1 MDRYIIST
9 IRGLLL
15 LAFSLTSLESSAQ
28 YTLSGIDVEWLL
40 DASAV
45 VRSTSQ
51 DVRVDPSGKI
61 SVKDKTVITILK
73 SDANELAVLNVPY
86 SKMVKVKNISGTVYD
101 GLGKVIDKSKNSKI
115 QDFSN
120 FSSFSIF
127 EDNRVKVLDLKQY
140 KLPYTVEFEY
150 ELELANLF
158 YLPNWVPQNYSQIP
172 VQHAT
177 ATYEYPAEHN
187 LRFFSKNI
195 KGDPTTSTPK
205 SKGNLVKAWEL
216 KNIAKSTTE
225 PLMPDEDP
233 KYLILYASASKFDYE
248 GYQGDLSSWESMG
261 RWFYLLNE
269 GKKNLTDKTKAEI
282 KDLVAPYNTDKEK
295 VKVLYEYLQNKTRY
309 VSIQLG
315 IGGLQPFDA
324 LTVEKLSY
332 GDCKALSNYM
342 SALLN
347 EVGIENY
354 YTLIYG
360 GRNSA
365 TVIEEFPN
373 SYFNHVILAVPLSD
387 ETIWLECTSQTNPFG
402 YLSDFT
408 SNRFGLMITKE
419 GGKLV
424 KTPTYVAENNLQH
437 QKATFKLYDEGSAS
451 GNIKL
456 LTKGLQTERNNL
468 LSIADGSTDQ
478 KKRWISE
485 NTSLPS
491 LRLGDFHI
499 ISTKSELPE
508 VEVSAIFESQN
519 LLSKSGNRLV
529 LQPNTL
535 NTISLGLPTSKKE
548 RIHRFRNPLAFE
560 DIDEIEYVLPDGYTP
575 DFLPEAIHLNSEF
588 GIYQADFKLSDGAIL
603 YNRRLL
609 LNDGIFEAAQYE
621 DYKKFVKS
629 IEQADNAKIVLQK
642 K

>member
-1 MDRYIIST
+1 MERYFLIT
-9 IRGLLL
+9 YKGLLL
-15 LAFSLTSLESSAQ
+15 LALSLCSFESMAQ
-28 YTLSGIDVEWLL
+28 YAVSGINADWLI

-45 VRSTSQ
+45 VRYTSQ
-51 DVRVDPSGKI
+51 DVKVDQSGKI
-61 SVKDKTVITILK
+61 SLTDKTAITILK
-73 SDANELAVLNVPY
+73 SDANELAILSVPY
-86 SKMVKVKNISGTVYD
+86 SKMVKIKSISGTVYD
-101 GLGKVIDKSKNSKI
+101 GSGKVIDKGKKSKI
-115 QDFSN
+115 QDYSN

-127 EDNRVKVLDLKQY
+127 EDNRVKVMDLKQY

-158 YLPNWVPQNYSQIP
+158 YLPNWVPQNYSQVP
-172 VQHAT
+172 VQKAT
-177 ATYEYPAEHN
+177 ATYEYPEEHN

-195 KGDPTTSTPK
+195 EGETTTLSPK
-205 SKGNLVKAWEL
+205 TSGNKVKSWEL
-216 KNIAKSTTE
+216 NNIGKGTSE
-225 PLMPDEDP
+225 SLMPDEDP
-233 KYLILYASASKFDYE
+233 KYMILYAAASTFDYD
-248 GYQGDLSSWESMG
+248 GYKGDLSSWESMG
-261 RWFYLLNE
+261 KWFYLLNE
-269 GKKNLTDKTKAEI
+269 GKKNLSVKTKTEI
-282 KDLVAPYNTDKEK
+282 RDLVAPYASDKEK
-295 VKVLYEYLQNKTRY
+295 VKALYEYMQNKTRY

-324 LTVEKLSY
+324 LTVDKLSY

-360 GRNSA
+360 GRNTSP
-365 TVIEEFPN
+365 VIEEFPN
-373 SYFNHVILAVPLSD
+373 SYFNHVILAVTLPE

-408 SNRFGLMITKE
+408 SDRFGLMITAE

-424 KTPTYVAENNLQH
+424 KTPKYLAENNLQH
-437 QKATFKLYDEGSAS
+437 QKASFKIYDEGSAT
-451 GNIKL
+451 GHLRL

-468 LSIADGSTDQ
+468 LSVADGSTDQ

-491 LRLGDFHI
+491 LRLGDFQI
-499 ISTKSELPE
+499 NATKLALPE
-508 VEVSAIFESQN
+508 VEVLAIFESHN

-529 LQPNTL
+529 LQPNVL
-535 NTISLGLPTSKKE
+535 NTISLGLPNSKKE

-560 DIDEIEYVLPDGYTP
+560 DIDEIEYVLPDGFTP
-575 DFLPEAIHLNSEF
+575 DFLPEAVLLNSEF
-588 GIYQADFKLSDGAIL
+588 GTYQADYKFSDGAIL

-609 LNDGIFEAAQYE
+609 LNDGIFEAAQFE

-629 IEQADNAKIVLQK
+629 IEQADNAKIVILK
-642 K
+642 R

>member
-1 MDRYIIST
+1 MSSYFLST
-9 IRGLLL
+9 FRGLLIFTFTL
-15 LAFSLTSLESSAQ
+15 CSIETMAQ
-28 YTLSGIDVEWLL
+28 YAVSGINVEWLS

-51 DVRVDPSGKI
+51 DVKVDQFGKI
-61 SVKDKTVITILK
+61 SLKDKTAITILK
-73 SDANELAVLNVPY
+73 SDANDLAILSVPY
-86 SKMVKVKNISGTVYD
+86 SKMVKLKAISGIVYD
-101 GLGKVIDKSKNSKI
+101 ASGKIIEKSKKNNI
-115 QDFSN
+115 QDYSN

-150 ELELANLF
+150 ELELVNLF

-172 VQHAT
+172 VQKAT
-177 ATYEYPAEHN
+177 ATYEYPAEHT

-195 KGDPTTSTPK
+195 TGETTAPSPK
-205 SKGNLVKAWEL
+205 ISGNIIKSWEL
-216 KNIAKSTTE
+216 NNLGKSTAE

-233 KYLILYASASKFDYE
+233 KYMILYAAASKFDYE

-282 KDLVAPYNTDKEK
+282 RVLVAPYTSDKEK
-295 VKVLYEYLQNKTRY
+295 VKALYEYMQNKTRY

-342 SALLN
+342 SSLLN

-365 TVIEEFPN
+365 TVIEEFPK

-408 SNRFGLMITKE
+408 SNRFGLMITEE

-424 KTPTYVAENNLQH
+424 KTPKYVAENNLQY
-437 QKATFKLYDEGSAS
+437 QKATFKIYEEGSAT
-451 GNIKL
+451 GNLKL

-468 LSIADGSTDQ
+468 LSVADGSTDQ

-491 LRLGDFHI
+491 LHLEEFQI
-499 ISTKSELPE
+499 NSTKLEIPE
-508 VEVSAIFESQN
+508 VEVLANFESHN

-529 LQPNTL
+529 LQPNVL
-535 NTISLGLPTSKKE
+535 NTISLGLPNSKKE
-548 RIHRFRNPLAFE
+548 RLHRFRNPLAFE

-575 DFLPEAIHLNSEF
+575 DFLPEAILLNSDF
-588 GIYQADFKLSDGAIL
+588 GTYQTDYKFSDGTIL

-609 LNDGIFEAAQYE
+609 LNDGIFEAAQFE
-621 DYKKFVKS
+621 DYRIFVKS
-629 IEQADNAKIVLQK
+629 IEQADNAKIVIQK
-642 K
+642 R